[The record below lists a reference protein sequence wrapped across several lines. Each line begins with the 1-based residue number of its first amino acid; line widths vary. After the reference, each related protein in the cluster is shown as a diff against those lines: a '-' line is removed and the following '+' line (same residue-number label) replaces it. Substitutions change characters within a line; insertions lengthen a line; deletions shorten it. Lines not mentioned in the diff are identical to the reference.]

1 MKLKLFFAV
10 LLAFSTLVKAQ
21 EKCADIEKQLSQYSE
36 ELDYKKA
43 YDSWREIYISCPKF
57 SQKSYVLGNQIL
69 QYRVETSLGDDK
81 LNAVKELAAF
91 YDAFDKNFPENTNG
105 NLVKKASLLYDTK
118 IGSNDEVFALLDAAL
133 SKNTNQFTAPKPLF
147 DYYYLLCENY
157 KIKKATF
164 NQVFDN
170 YTKTLSVLEKN
181 KNNYN
186 PEEYATAKMAITNLL
201 EQNLSA
207 ENLPVYIESQFE
219 NNKNNIDWLTNSGL
233 LLMQKSPKNPILE
246 KVALQIESIQPS
258 FLSSQ
263 FLANYNL
270 KNRKQPEAMSYF
282 EKAVTLSQN
291 PVEKADSAYKLAT
304 MLMTQDAAKAK
315 QMMDIAIENAP
326 NEGKYYVFLASLYEN
341 SISQCATNKEE
352 QAAIYKLASQTV
364 LQAEKVE
371 PRYKTTAQNYS
382 AQYLKKLN
390 SVGKPKKK
398 SVTLSCWINQTVQ
411 F

>member
-69 QYRVETSLGDDK
+69 QYRVETSLGEDK
-81 LNAVKELAAF
+81 LNAIKELATF

-157 KIKKATF
+157 KTKKATF